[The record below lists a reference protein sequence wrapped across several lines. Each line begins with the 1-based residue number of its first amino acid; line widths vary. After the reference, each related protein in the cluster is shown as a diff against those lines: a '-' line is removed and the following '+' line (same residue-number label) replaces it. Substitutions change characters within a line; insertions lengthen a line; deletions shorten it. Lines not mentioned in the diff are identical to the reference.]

1 MHAYS
6 KFYGEP
12 SQKAHE
18 DEDGY
23 RWQSLAKAAAQQSI
37 AIEGQAHRALSDCL
51 TTLAVLK
58 RMAGPKGVRWERP
71 FTKFSMSANVLWRAY
86 QCTSRNPREPREFL
100 KGVFIGANGDVV
112 GADGAIMYRAKNASL
127 STRDIVLRPQNDI
140 PRAADNVFVEEH
152 ASGLYMLTFTGPNG
166 RVIRVIAEEI
176 ASTYVAYERL
186 FTQFEPTAIQGIAVD
201 PRYVSLATKLWPEGI
216 RMTFSGAE
224 KPILVQSIGRTES
237 MLIMP
242 KKVPN

>member
-1 MHAYS
+1 MWWCGRPEADPVPE
-6 KFYGEP
+6 G
-12 SQKAHE
+12 
-18 DEDGY
+18 GY
-23 RWQSLAKAAAQQSI
+23 RTPAW
-37 AIEGQAHRALSDCL
+37 RALIQEPCQFSAY
-51 TTLAVLK
+51 TPTL
-58 RMAGPKGVRWERP
+58 
-71 FTKFSMSANVLWRAY
+71 
-86 QCTSRNPREPREFL
+86 
-100 KGVFIGANGDVV
+100 
-112 GADGAIMYRAKNASL
+112 
-127 STRDIVLRPQNDI
+127 PQNDI

-176 ASTYVAYERL
+176 ASTYVAYEHL

-201 PRYVSLATKLWPEGI
+201 PRYVSLATKFWPEGI

-224 KPILVQSIGRTES
+224 KPVLVQSIGRTES

>member
-1 MHAYS
+1 MSPKEWVQEWLTNCLILDTETTGLGDDA
-6 KFYGEP
+6 EIV
-12 SQKAHE
+12 E
-18 DEDGY
+18 
-23 RWQSLAKAAAQQSI
+23 I
-37 AIEGQAHRALSDCL
+37 AIIDQD
-51 TTLAVLK
+51 K
-58 RMAGPKGVRWERP
+58 
-71 FTKFSMSANVLWRAY
+71 NVLLN
-86 QCTSRNPREPREFL
+86 SLVKPSKPIPPN
-100 KGVFIGANGDVV
+100 
-112 GADGAIMYRAKNASL
+112 MYRAKNASL

-176 ASTYVAYERL
+176 ASTYVAYEHL